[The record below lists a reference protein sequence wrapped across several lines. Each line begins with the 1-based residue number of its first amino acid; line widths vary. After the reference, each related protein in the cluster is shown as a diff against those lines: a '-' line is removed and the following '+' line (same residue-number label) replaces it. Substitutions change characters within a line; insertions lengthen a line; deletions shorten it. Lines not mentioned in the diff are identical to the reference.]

1 MGSSLLSCCPSP
13 PGGRLDSSSFYFSD
27 HLHLLSTNEITVRVH
42 VCMYVHTHAW
52 TYLYMNKGREGLGRL
67 GL

>member
-42 VCMYVHTHAW
+42 VCMYVHTDTNTRMDLA
-52 TYLYMNKGREGLGRL
+52 TYE
-67 GL
+67 